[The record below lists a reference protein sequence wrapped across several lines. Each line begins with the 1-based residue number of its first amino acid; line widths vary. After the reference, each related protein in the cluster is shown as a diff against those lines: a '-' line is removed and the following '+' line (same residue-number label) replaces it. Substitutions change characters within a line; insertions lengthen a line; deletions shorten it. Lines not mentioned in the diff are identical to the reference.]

1 MKKFPSFPSLN
12 NLKDLSTIKDDVST
26 KIFYST
32 FVNKITD
39 EFIEDAPYNIFTNF
53 QSTLDENTFLN
64 TITYGNVTSCIGM
77 STSFFGENH
86 HVNNIILFLLLYFI
100 WFKFQNWG
108 CLNNQKI
115 TFLSKTTSDKP
126 DNPIDVKTINKNTN
140 LFVLIIFIIL
150 TRNVDNAI

>member
-12 NLKDLSTIKDDVST
+12 NLKDLSPIKDDIST

-53 QSTLDENTFLN
+53 QSTLDEDTFLN

-77 STSFFGENH
+77 TSSLFGENH
-86 HVNNIILFLLLYFI
+86 HVNNIILFLLLYYI
-100 WFKFQNWG
+100 WFKFQNSV
-108 CLNNQKI
+108 CLYSQKN
-115 TFLSKTTSDKP
+115 TFLSKTASD
-126 DNPIDVKTINKNTN
+126 NYIDIKTINKNTN

>member
-12 NLKDLSTIKDDVST
+12 NLKDLSPIKDDIST

-53 QSTLDENTFLN
+53 QSTLDEDTFLN

-77 STSFFGENH
+77 STGLFGENH
-86 HVNNIILFLLLYFI
+86 HVNNIILFLLLYYI
-100 WFKFQNWG
+100 WFKLQNSV
-108 CLNNQKI
+108 CLYSQKN
-115 TFLSKTTSDKP
+115 TFLSKTASE
-126 DNPIDVKTINKNTN
+126 NYIDIKTINKNTN